1 MIDERIK
8 KSILNKLQG
17 YVMESDIQDDEYAEL
32 EYDNVISEDELEDF
46 YYQGLNQCCNYCY
59 FLEYPKEE
67 IDGQKVMNKRF
78 ETGLILWT
86 AGLIWRKYNIRINDN
101 MEESGNVASYGDQL
115 IIDAKEILKPF
126 IYTIVH
132 FW

>member
-17 YVMESDIQDDEYAEL
+17 YEMVEDIEEEEYVEL
-32 EYDNVISEDELEDF
+32 KYDNVITDDELEDF
-46 YYQGLNQCCNYCY
+46 YYQALNQCCNYCY
-59 FLEYPKEE
+59 FLTYPTEE

-86 AGLIWRKYNIRINDN
+86 AGLIWRKYNIRMNDN
-101 MEESGNVASYGDQL
+101 IEDSGTVVAYGDQL
-115 IIDAKEILKPF
+115 IIDAKEILNPF

-132 FW
+132 IW